1 MSENKNKEIDFIQ
14 FRKRAWALTLYPI
27 FTIESIKNFMRKV
40 FLMNVELFGKSD
52 EEIAAI
58 NFLSIDVRIS
68 MSEVQV
74 F

>member
-1 MSENKNKEIDFIQ
+1 
-14 FRKRAWALTLYPI
+14 
-27 FTIESIKNFMRKV
+27 MRKV